1 MNKLKELNR
10 VHGNENGLMADYCKM
25 YAIDFESLTPKTFKL
40 FIRSID
46 VDSMD
51 LVDMSEGEKYVA

>member
-10 VHGNENGLMADYCKM
+10 VHGNENGTINEYRKM
-25 YAIDFESLTPKTFKL
+25 YSVNFDAMSDKAFKN

-51 LVDMSEGEKYVA
+51 LDDLSEVA